1 MKIFAVDVVSPELSQ
16 EYMELPVGAVVTDG
30 KSRMWV
36 RAANQFVSILEI
48 QAPGKKRLPIGGF
61 LAGFRGEQCYF
72 E

>member
-1 MKIFAVDVVSPELSQ
+1 
-16 EYMELPVGAVVTDG
+16 MELPVGAVVTDG

-36 RAANQFVSILEI
+36 RAADQFVSILEI
-48 QAPGKKRLPIGGF
+48 QAPGNKRLPIGGF